1 MGRRNI
7 SNACSRKNAARAVI
21 GVLWVVANILLSG
34 PSLQAQQSNRIPLPR
49 IGVLQSG
56 SLASSA
62 SRIAAFRAGLLE
74 LGYSEGQ
81 NISIDYR
88 YAEGK
93 TEQFAVLAS
102 ELVGLK
108 PDVIVTSGSPAIV
121 ALMKVTNK
129 IPIVMAAIGDAV
141 GNGFIKSLA
150 KPGGNVTGLSFLD
163 PDISTKR
170 LELLKE
176 AIPQLKQIAVL
187 RHMTSGKQSLEAT
200 LAAAQP
206 LKIAIQLLEIQSV
219 NELDGA
225 YSAAKKNSAEAINV
239 LASPILF
246 AYRQNLV
253 NLSAKYRLPGMYEN
267 KEFVEIGGLMSY
279 GANLDDLY
287 RRSATYVDK
296 ILKGAKPADL
306 PVEQPTNFELLVNLK
321 TAKQIGL
328 TIPPHVLARADRV
341 IR

>member
-1 MGRRNI
+1 MVGR
-7 SNACSRKNAARAVI
+7 KTGLKQVI
-21 GVLWVVANILLSG
+21 GNIFLWFLTAVLLPAPLS
-34 PSLQAQQSNRIPLPR
+34 QAQQTHRIPR
-49 IGVLQSG
+49 IAVLQSG
-56 SLASSA
+56 SPSSSA

-74 LGYSEGQ
+74 LGYLEGQ
-81 NISIDYR
+81 NIIIDYR

-93 TEQFAVLAS
+93 TDQFAGLAT

-108 PDVIVTSGSPAIV
+108 PDILVTSGSPAIV
-121 ALMKVTNK
+121 ALMKATNK

-141 GNGFIKSLA
+141 GNRFVKSLA

-170 LELLKE
+170 LEFLKE
-176 AIPQLKQIAVL
+176 AMPQLKQIAVL
-187 RHMTSGKQSLEAT
+187 RHITSGKQSLEAT
-200 LAAAQP
+200 LAASRP
-206 LKIAIQLLEIQSV
+206 LKIQLHVLEIQSV
-219 NELDGA
+219 NEFDA
-225 YSAAKKNSAEAINV
+225 AFSAAKKNSAEAINV

-246 AYRQNLV
+246 AYRQDLV
-253 NLSAKYRLPGMYEN
+253 NLSAIHRLPSMYEN

-306 PVEQPTNFELLVNLK
+306 PVEQPTKFELVINLR

-328 TIPPHVLARADRV
+328 TIPSNVLARADRV
-341 IR
+341 IK